1 QPRETLVQRL
11 EGQPHAR
18 RSARS
23 KVLYQHVSLGQQLVE
38 YLGGFLLLDV
48 QGQAFLGT
56 VGPDEMRGQ
65 AIDTLVVAPGEVTGT
80 GPLHLDHPG
89 AEVGQLARAERR
101 GDGVLEADH
110 GDAVEGTR
118 LGSRSVHKGF
128 LQSSIQTGDG
138 PCVGASL
145 LAKPLSRASSLLQV

>member
-1 QPRETLVQRL
+1 
-11 EGQPHAR
+11 GQPHAR

-23 KVLYQHVSLGQQLVE
+23 KVLYQHVSPGQQLVE

-110 GDAVEGTR
+110 GDAVEWAGFGCHVVQFDVLQIRRRVENGEAFSTR
-118 LGSRSVHKGF
+118 SFKPCRGNVRSV
-128 LQSSIQTGDG
+128 
-138 PCVGASL
+138 PAAAS
-145 LAKPLSRASSLLQV
+145 ATE